1 MIKALL
7 RSLFLFLV
15 LGALAVLLFGSY
27 WMLRDTTLAVPS
39 LFKPAQGKRALIE
52 MDGYR
57 MVQSEDGRTAWSI
70 TARSAELFDTREA
83 LLRELE
89 IVLYYPDGRTAA
101 LIAEEGSMNTVTG
114 DASVRRG
121 TREVRIVTSDGYL
134 MTTDSLFWKSVD
146 RMIRT
151 ASPFRVL
158 GREIFLEGVGMT
170 ANADLRKVVVGKNV
184 KAILQE

>member
-7 RSLFLFLV
+7 RSLLLFLV

-27 WMLRDTTLAVPS
+27 MALRDTTLAVPS
-39 LFKPAQGKRALIE
+39 LFQPAQGKRALIE

-57 MVQSEDGRTAWSI
+57 MVQSEDGRAAWSI
-70 TARSAELFDTREA
+70 TAGSAELFDTREA

-121 TREVRIVTSDGYL
+121 AREVRIVTSDGYL
-134 MTTDSLFWKSVD
+134 MTTDSLFWRSVE
-146 RMIRT
+146 RVIRT

-170 ANADLRKVVVGKNV
+170 ANADLRKVVVEKNV